1 MGARTKEIIREK
13 GESVDLLAKDIGDY
27 GAFLV
32 FEYLGLNSED
42 VSILRKKLK
51 KSDSKLVIY
60 KNNILNRAFDKLQLK
75 SEEKMKGANAILL
88 TKSDI
93 EPFQNIVSLAK
104 DRETIKL
111 KLAYFENEVIE
122 KDNLKLLASIGSK
135 KDMLVKV
142 SRTMMSPLYKF
153 LYLLKNLPNK

>member
-1 MGARTKEIIREK
+1 MGTRTKEIIREK
-13 GESVDLLAKDIGDY
+13 GENVDLLSKDIGDY
-27 GAFLV
+27 GSFLV

-88 TKSDI
+88 TKNDI
-93 EPFQNIVSLAK
+93 EPFQNIVALAK

-111 KLAYFENEVIE
+111 KLAYFENEIIE

>member
-93 EPFQNIVSLAK
+93 EPFQNIVALAK